1 MLDTAFESLKKFDW
15 GTDLATVAPIED
27 AVVAANGKPEIGKD
41 LEKRLISALS
51 RELSRDAQDY
61 LCRKLAIVGTAACV
75 PVLATLVVKK
85 ENSHMA
91 RFALERIPGTEAAAA
106 LREALAKTSGN
117 MKVGIISSLGG
128 RRDSAAASDLGRLLT
143 DGDSVIAR
151 AAALALGAIGSTN
164 AVAALQQGLGAY
176 NPITPSIVDALLSC
190 AESLLATNDRA
201 GASKIYQSLAHDS
214 QPRLVRLAATRGML
228 AAASKQA

>member
-27 AVVAANGKPEIGKD
+27 AVVAANGKPEMGKD

-51 RELSRDAQDY
+51 GELSRDAQDY

-75 PVLATLVVKK
+75 PVLATLVVKQ

-91 RFALERIPGTEAAAA
+91 RFALERIPAPEAAAA

-128 RRDSAAASDLGRLLT
+128 RRDSAAVPELGRLLT
-143 DGDSVIAR
+143 GGDSVIAR
-151 AAALALGAIGSTN
+151 AAALALGAIGSTS
-164 AVAALQQGLGAY
+164 AVAALQQGLCTY

-190 AESLLATNDRA
+190 AESLLATNDRT

-228 AAASKQA
+228 AAASKRA